1 MEATSGERGIL
12 ELKSEGTPVEYCE
25 GDGDTTLLSRLKTNQ
40 GIDMKKRFDKNHV
53 MKNTGKSLYALQAE
67 KGVKLSKTVIAHLQ
81 KCISYALSTNSGDE
95 DGLKENLEA
104 IIPHNFGDHQLC
116 KPRFCQKVRNPDIK
130 YIHRSLPYKH
140 NLSGEK
146 LRSRLDDIMAS
157 VIARVG
163 QLVDLGSSQ
172 QCEHANREVTL
183 RAPKNIHYGGTEALD
198 FRVHATSAF
207 INEGRHYIAKVCLVE
222 YTVTVA
228 FFLFLFFFVLVY
240 HKILQLYFFFIFK
253 FIKYEFISRIIVL
266 GVQPSYYYRKL

>member
-1 MEATSGERGIL
+1 MEATSGEKGIL
-12 ELKSEGTPVEYCE
+12 DLASEGTPVEYCE

-53 MKNTGKSLYALQAE
+53 MKNIGKSLYSLQAE
-67 KGVKLSKTVIAHLQ
+67 KGVKLSKTVIVHLQ
-81 KCISYALSTNSGDE
+81 KCISYALSMNSGDE

-116 KPRFCQKVRNPDIK
+116 KPRFCQKLRKPDLQ

-140 NLSGEK
+140 NLSDEK
-146 LRSRLDDIMAS
+146 LRLRLNEIMAT
-157 VIARVG
+157 VISKVG

-207 INEGRHYIAKVCLVE
+207 INEGRSYITKV
-222 YTVTVA
+222 
-228 FFLFLFFFVLVY
+228 
-240 HKILQLYFFFIFK
+240 
-253 FIKYEFISRIIVL
+253 
-266 GVQPSYYYRKL
+266 